1 MHAFKL
7 TNIDAPNNVADAG
20 ENGVGMTDKAR
31 IVIVGGGVAGIE
43 VATSLGRGGRAAVI
57 LADRS
62 LSHVWKPM
70 LHTFAAGTAR
80 ADRQT
85 VDFFAQARRNGFR
98 FQPGVLTGVDRTAK
112 RVKLAVEAAE
122 GRPEIDLAYDLLVLA
137 VGSRANDFGTPGV
150 AEHCLTIDD
159 LSEAEHFHDQFRRHL
174 LARLDRGGRLEIA
187 IVGGGATGVELA
199 AELKHAIDL
208 LSTYGSP
215 DLPQRL
221 RLTLIE
227 SGPRLLPAFPDKVSR
242 AAART
247 LSDLAVEV
255 RTGAMVIAADAT
267 GFTLK
272 DGSRISAGL
281 KVWAAGVKA
290 PDVLAGLDGLER
302 SRTGQ
307 LVVGPDLRTTCDPA
321 ILALGDC
328 AGLVD
333 PQTGKPVP
341 ATAQAARQQAQHL
354 ARHLGRVLARGD
366 TVASPLPPFHY
377 VEKGAIVSLAD
388 FNGWGTLGRYTFG
401 GGHLSGLSARLTH
414 DLLYRQ
420 HQIGLLGPVRGTLTW
435 LLDDLDHLISPPV
448 KLD

>member
-1 MHAFKL
+1 M
-7 TNIDAPNNVADAG
+7 ADR
-20 ENGVGMTDKAR
+20 AR

-43 VATSLGRGGRAAVI
+43 VATSLGRGRKADVT

-80 ADRQT
+80 ADRQK

-98 FQPGVLTGVDRTAK
+98 FQPGALVAIDRDAK
-112 RVKLAVEAAE
+112 RVRLAVEAAE
-122 GRPEIDLAYDLLVLA
+122 GRPDTALPYDLLVLA
-137 VGSRANDFGTPGV
+137 VGSRANDFGTQGV

-159 LSEAEHFHDQFRRHL
+159 LTEAEHFHDQLRRHL
-174 LARLDRGGRLEIA
+174 LARLDGGGKLEIA

-199 AELKHAIDL
+199 AELKHAINL
-208 LSTYGSP
+208 LSAYGSP
-215 DLPQRL
+215 DLPERL

-227 SGPRLLPAFPDKVSR
+227 SGPRLLPAFPEKISR
-242 AAART
+242 AVGRT

-255 RTGAMVIAADAT
+255 RIGATVTGADAD

-272 DGSRISAGL
+272 DGSRIPAGL

-290 PDVLAGLDGLER
+290 PDVLAALDGLDR

-307 LVVGPDLRTTCDPA
+307 LVVGQDLRTTRDPA
-321 ILALGDC
+321 IVALGDC
-328 AGLVD
+328 ASLTESEG
-333 PQTGKPVP
+333 GRPVP
-341 ATAQAARQQAQHL
+341 ATAQAARQMAQHL
-354 ARHLGRVLARGD
+354 ARHLGRALARGD
-366 TVASPLPPFHY
+366 TVEAALPPFRY
-377 VEKGAIVSLAD
+377 VEKGAVVSLAD

-401 GGHLSGLSARLTH
+401 GGRLNGLSARLTH

-420 HQIGLLGPVRGTLTW
+420 HQIGLYGPLRGTMTW
-435 LLDDLDHLISPPV
+435 MLDDLDHLISPPV
-448 KLD
+448 RLD

>member
-1 MHAFKL
+1 M
-7 TNIDAPNNVADAG
+7 ADR
-20 ENGVGMTDKAR
+20 AR

-43 VATSLGRGGRAAVI
+43 VATSLGRGGRADVT

-80 ADRQT
+80 ADRQK

-98 FQPGVLTGVDRTAK
+98 FQPGALVGIDRQAQ
-112 RVKLAVEAAE
+112 RVRIAVEAAE
-122 GRPEIDLAYDLLVLA
+122 GRPEVDLAYDLLVLA
-137 VGSRANDFGTPGV
+137 IGSRANDFGTPGV
-150 AEHCLTIDD
+150 SEHCLTIDD
-159 LSEAEHFHDQFRRHL
+159 LTEAEHFHDQLRCHL

-199 AELKHAIDL
+199 AELKHAINL
-208 LSTYGSP
+208 FAAYGSP
-215 DLPQRL
+215 DLPGRL

-227 SGPRLLPAFPDKVSR
+227 SGARLLPAFPEKVSR

-255 RTGAMVIAADAT
+255 RIGALVTAADAE

-272 DGSRISAGL
+272 DGSRIPAGL

-290 PDVLAGLDGLER
+290 PDVLADLDGLER

-307 LVVGPDLRTTCDPA
+307 LVVGPDLRTTRDPA
-321 ILALGDC
+321 IIALGDC
-328 AGLVD
+328 ASLTD

-354 ARHLGRVLARGD
+354 ARHLGRALASGD
-366 TVASPLPPFHY
+366 TAATELPPFHY

-401 GGHLSGLSARLTH
+401 GGRLNGLSARLTH

-420 HQIGLLGPVRGTLTW
+420 HQIGLYGLLRGTLTW
-435 LLDDLDHLISPPV
+435 VLDDLDHLISPPV

>member
-1 MHAFKL
+1 
-7 TNIDAPNNVADAG
+7 
-20 ENGVGMTDKAR
+20 MTGRTQIA
-31 IVIVGGGVAGIE
+31 IIGGGVAGIE
-43 VATSLGRGGRAAVI
+43 VATSLGRGGKADVT

-80 ADRQT
+80 ADRQKI
-85 VDFFAQARRNGFR
+85 DFFAQARRNGFR
-98 FQPGVLTGVDRTAK
+98 FQPGSLIGIDRSA
-112 RVKLAVEAAE
+112 RCVRLAVEAAQ
-122 GRPEIDLAYDLLVLA
+122 GRPEIEIAYDLLVLA
-137 VGSRANDFGTPGV
+137 IGSRANDFGTPGV

-159 LSEAEHFHDQFRRHL
+159 LTEAERFHRQLRRHL
-174 LARLDRGGRLEIA
+174 LARLDSAGMLTIA

-208 LSTYGSP
+208 LAAYGSP

-227 SGPRLLPAFPDKVSR
+227 SGPRLLPAFPERVSR

-255 RTGAMVIAADAT
+255 RTGATVTGADAS
-267 GFTLK
+267 GFSLK
-272 DGSRISAGL
+272 DGTRIAAGL

-290 PDVLAGLDGLER
+290 PDVLATVDGLER

-307 LVVGPDLRTTCDPA
+307 LVVGPDLRTTRDPA

-328 AGLVD
+328 ASQLDGK
-333 PQTGKPVP
+333 TGKPVP

-354 ARHLGRVLARGD
+354 ARHLGRALDRGD
-366 TVASPLPPFHY
+366 TATVALPPFHY

-401 GGHLSGLSARLTH
+401 GGRLNGLSARLTH

-420 HQIGLLGPVRGTLTW
+420 HQIGLYGPLRGTVTW
-435 LLDDLDHLISPPV
+435 LLDDLDHMISPPV
-448 KLD
+448 RLD

>member
-1 MHAFKL
+1 M
-7 TNIDAPNNVADAG
+7 AG
-20 ENGVGMTDKAR
+20 GAR

-43 VATSLGRGGRAAVI
+43 VATSLGRRGHADVT

-80 ADRQT
+80 ADRQK

-98 FQPGVLTGVDRTAK
+98 FQPGTLVGIDRRAK
-112 RVKLAVEAAE
+112 RVRLAVEAAE
-122 GRPEIDLAYDLLVLA
+122 GRPETALTYDLLVLA
-137 VGSRANDFGTPGV
+137 IGSRANDFGTPGV
-150 AEHCLTIDD
+150 AEHCQTIDD
-159 LSEAEHFHDQFRRHL
+159 LTEAEDFHRHLRGHL
-174 LARLDRGGRLEIA
+174 LARLDRGGMVEIA

-199 AELKHAIDL
+199 AELKHAINL
-208 LSTYGSP
+208 LAAYGSP

-227 SGPRLLPAFPDKVSR
+227 SGPRLLPAFPERVSR

-255 RTGAMVIAADAT
+255 RTGAMVTGADAD

-272 DGSRISAGL
+272 DGTRVPAGL

-290 PDVLAGLDGLER
+290 PDVLASLDGLDR
-302 SRTGQ
+302 SHSGQ
-307 LVVGPDLRTTCDPA
+307 LVVGPNLRTTRDPA
-321 ILALGDC
+321 IIALGDC
-328 AGLVD
+328 ASLPD
-333 PQTGKPVP
+333 SAPAKPVP

-354 ARHLGRVLARGD
+354 ARHLGAALARGEA
-366 TVASPLPPFHY
+366 VEAALPPFRY

-401 GGHLSGLSARLTH
+401 GGRLNGLSARLTH

-420 HQIGLLGPVRGTLTW
+420 HQIGLYGPLRGTATW
-435 LLDDLDHLISPPV
+435 ILDDLDHLISPPV
-448 KLD
+448 RLD

>member
-1 MHAFKL
+1 MA
-7 TNIDAPNNVADAG
+7 
-20 ENGVGMTDKAR
+20 DKAR

-43 VATSLGRGGRAAVI
+43 VATSLGRGGKAEVV

-80 ADRQT
+80 PDRQK

-98 FQPGVLTGVDRTAK
+98 FQPGTLIGIDRPA
-112 RVKLAVEAAE
+112 RHVRLAVEAAQ
-122 GRPEIDLAYDLLVLA
+122 GRPEADLAYDLLVLA
-137 VGSRANDFGTPGV
+137 IGSRANNFGTPGV

-159 LSEAEHFHDQFRRHL
+159 LTEAESFHRQLRRHL
-174 LARLDRGGRLEIA
+174 LARLDSPEMLEIA

-199 AELKHAIDL
+199 AELKHAINLASD
-208 LSTYGSP
+208 YGSP
-215 DLPQRL
+215 DLPRRL

-227 SGPRLLPAFPDKVSR
+227 SGPRLLPAFPERVSR

-255 RTGAMVIAADAT
+255 RTGAMVTGADAS
-267 GFTLK
+267 GFTLQ
-272 DGSRISAGL
+272 DGSRIAAGL

-290 PDVLAGLDGLER
+290 PDVLGAVEGLER

-307 LVVGPDLRTTCDPA
+307 LVVGPDLRTTRDPA
-321 ILALGDC
+321 IVALGDC
-328 AGLVD
+328 ASQTD
-333 PQTGKPVP
+333 PKTGKPVP

-354 ARHLGRVLARGD
+354 ASHLGRALARGD
-366 TVASPLPPFHY
+366 SVASELPPFHY

-401 GGHLSGLSARLTH
+401 GGRLNGLSARLTH

-420 HQIGLLGPVRGTLTW
+420 HQIGLYGPLRGTMTW
-435 LLDDLDHLISPPV
+435 ILDDLDHLISPPV
-448 KLD
+448 SLD

>member
-1 MHAFKL
+1 M
-7 TNIDAPNNVADAG
+7 ADTA
-20 ENGVGMTDKAR
+20 DRAR

-43 VATSLGRGGRAAVI
+43 VATSLGRGGRADVI

-80 ADRQT
+80 ADRQK

-98 FQPGVLTGVDRTAK
+98 FQPGALVGIDRRAK
-112 RVKLAVEAAE
+112 RVRLAVEAAE
-122 GRPEIDLAYDLLVLA
+122 GRPVVDLPYDLLVLA
-137 VGSRANDFGTPGV
+137 IGSRANDFGTPGV

-159 LSEAEHFHDQFRRHL
+159 LTEAEHFHCQLRCHL
-174 LARLDRGGRLEIA
+174 LARLDHGGVLEIA

-199 AELKHAIDL
+199 AELKHAINL
-208 LSTYGSP
+208 LSAYGSP

-227 SGPRLLPAFPDKVSR
+227 SGPRLLPAFPERVSR
-242 AAART
+242 AAGRT

-255 RTGAMVIAADAT
+255 RTDAMVTGADAG
-267 GFTLK
+267 GFALK
-272 DGSRISAGL
+272 DGSHISAGL

-290 PDVLAGLDGLER
+290 PDVLADLDGLDR

-307 LVVGPDLRTTCDPA
+307 LVVGRDLRTTRDPA
-321 ILALGDC
+321 IVALGDC
-328 AGLVD
+328 ASLTE
-333 PQTGKPVP
+333 PETGRSVP
-341 ATAQAARQQAQHL
+341 ATAQAARQMAQHL
-354 ARHLGRVLARGD
+354 ARHLGRALARGD
-366 TVASPLPPFHY
+366 AVGSTLPPFRY

-401 GGHLSGLSARLTH
+401 GGRLNGLSARLTH

-420 HQIGLLGPVRGTLTW
+420 HQLGLYGPLRGTMTW
-435 LLDDLDHLISPPV
+435 VLDDLDHLISPAV
-448 KLD
+448 RLD

>member
-1 MHAFKL
+1 M
-7 TNIDAPNNVADAG
+7 
-20 ENGVGMTDKAR
+20 
-31 IVIVGGGVAGIE
+31 IVGGGVAGIE
-43 VATSLGRGGRAAVI
+43 VATSLGRGGRADVV

-80 ADRQT
+80 ADRQK
-85 VDFFAQARRNGFR
+85 VDFFAQGCRNGFR
-98 FQPGVLTGVDRTAK
+98 FQPGALAGVDRDAK
-112 RVKLAVEAAE
+112 RVTLAVEAAE
-122 GRPEIDLAYDLLVLA
+122 GRPEIDLAYDLLILA
-137 VGSRANDFGTPGV
+137 IGSRANDFGTPGV

-159 LSEAEHFHDQFRRHL
+159 LTEAEHFHEQLRCHL
-174 LARLDRGGRLEIA
+174 LARLDRGGTLEIA

-208 LSTYGSP
+208 LSAYGSP

-227 SGPRLLPAFPDKVSR
+227 SGPRLLPAFPERVSR

-247 LSDLAVEV
+247 LSDLAVAV
-255 RTGAMVIAADAT
+255 KTGAMVTAADAT

-272 DGSRISAGL
+272 DGSRIAAGL

-307 LVVGPDLRTTCDPA
+307 LVVGPDLRTTRDPA
-321 ILALGDC
+321 IIALGDC
-328 AGLVD
+328 AGLAD
-333 PQTGKPVP
+333 PQSGKTVP

-354 ARHLGRVLARGD
+354 VRHLGQALAGGD
-366 TVASPLPPFHY
+366 AVAARLPPFHY
-377 VEKGAIVSLAD
+377 VEKGALVSLAD

-401 GGHLSGLSARLTH
+401 GGRLNGLSARLTH

-420 HQIGLLGPVRGTLTW
+420 HQIGLLGPVRGTITW

-448 KLD
+448 RLD